1 MFILISLQKIFS
13 WKFKENYL
21 FGEFDEMCSPL
32 LDPLRIILAN
42 FPPEMIAKIFYPTC
56 ILQYE
61 TLSMK
66 LMSDST
72 VVHFLV

>member
-1 MFILISLQKIFS
+1 MFILISLKKIFS

-42 FPPEMIAKIFYPTC
+42 FPPEIIAKIFYPTF
-56 ILQYE
+56 ILQY
-61 TLSMK
+61 MK
-66 LMSDST
+66 L
-72 VVHFLV
+72 FLWN

>member
-1 MFILISLQKIFS
+1 MYILISLFKKFSRESLKKITLLR
-13 WKFKENYL
+13 KFKENYL

-42 FPPEMIAKIFYPTC
+42 FPPEIIAKIFYPTC

-61 TLSMK
+61 T
-66 LMSDST
+66 
-72 VVHFLV
+72 FF